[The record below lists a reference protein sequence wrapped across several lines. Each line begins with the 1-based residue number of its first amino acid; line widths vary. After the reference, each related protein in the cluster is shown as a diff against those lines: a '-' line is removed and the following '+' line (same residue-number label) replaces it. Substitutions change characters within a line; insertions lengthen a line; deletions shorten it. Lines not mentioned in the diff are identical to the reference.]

1 MRCRFDLV
9 LTAIY
14 CFLSKAQSAGWL
26 SDSIRTWERAYRYFV
41 SFCEPWFPVYC
52 SKFLLLG
59 LSLQEVL
66 RDLREQRP
74 QKDFMAFQGDHRP
87 AYTESKIRGK
97 QEYNLEIQCPAGNLS
112 LKRNNGK
119 TNQELLIGS
128 WRVGKEL
135 SALPHI
141 VIVLVHIQTLAT
153 QAWRLH
159 NSVFNSQNPLP
170 WKQASPSIFCLLPP
184 GFSKLIKKKKNARTS
199 LSAQWFLSSLP
210 WLFKAT
216 FDDLRNTW
224 LGSSLHFLQV
234 KDRASY
240 TLCL

>member
-26 SDSIRTWERAYRYFV
+26 SDSIRTWERAYGYFV
-41 SFCEPWFPVYC
+41 SFCEPWFPIYC

-141 VIVLVHIQTLAT
+141 VIVLVHIQTLAI

-159 NSVFNSQNPLP
+159 SSVFNSQSPLP
-170 WKQASPSIFCLLPP
+170 
-184 GFSKLIKKKKNARTS
+184 
-199 LSAQWFLSSLP
+199 
-210 WLFKAT
+210 
-216 FDDLRNTW
+216 
-224 LGSSLHFLQV
+224 
-234 KDRASY
+234 
-240 TLCL
+240 